1 MPKVIDLPT
10 ATTMDDD
17 DYLIVEKS
25 SGGTKKITRSNAV
38 NLNSIGGRAVK
49 YFPVPANSS
58 TSVSIGSEYGG
69 ILLCGSVGG
78 YGGVVIALR
87 INNGEITHARNLIF
101 NNDWSSPA
109 GAVLSFSGTT
119 LTITNNTSDFT
130 RFWMY
135 AG

>member
-10 ATTMDDD
+10 ATQMDAG
-17 DYLIVEKS
+17 DYLLMEES
-25 SGGTKKITRSNAV
+25 TGGTKKITRANAV
-38 NLNSIGGRAVK
+38 NLDAIGGRAVK
-49 YFPVPANSS
+49 YLSVPANTSK
-58 TSVSIGSEYGG
+58 SVSIGSEYGG

-78 YGGVVIALR
+78 YGGVVLALR
-87 INNGEITHARNLIF
+87 INNGSITHAKNLTLGI
-101 NNDWSSPA
+101 DWSSPA
-109 GAVLSFSGTT
+109 GAVISFSGTT